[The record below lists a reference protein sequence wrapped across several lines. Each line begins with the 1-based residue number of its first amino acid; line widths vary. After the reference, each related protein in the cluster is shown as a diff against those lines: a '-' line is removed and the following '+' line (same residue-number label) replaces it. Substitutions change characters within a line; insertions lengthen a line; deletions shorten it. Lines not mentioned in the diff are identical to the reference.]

1 MQRLLRN
8 RVFLAVDLVG
18 WVLIPFLAL
27 GMRLDGFADTRLY
40 LPHLLAFAGIAI
52 VAKTAAL
59 GVFRIYRRYW
69 LYASIDELLLI
80 VAAAVA
86 ASVVTAAVYLTVGV
100 RVLPA
105 PRLPRSVPLLDGILS
120 LLFMGGTRFA
130 VRAAQRL
137 QRTRVGTPAERVII
151 IGAGSSGTMIAKEL
165 KGNPEAGLD
174 PVGFIDDDCLKC
186 NRTIHGIPVLGG
198 RDVIGVAARD
208 LKVQKAVIAMPTA
221 PGSVVREIRNICDK
235 AELSTKTIPGIPDM
249 ISGRVDISSIRNV
262 QIEDLLRRAP
272 VVIDQKAVGE
282 LVSGVSVLVTGAGGS
297 IGSEICRQ
305 VARLGARELVL
316 LDHAENGI
324 FEIHNELLAEQPAI
338 ASKPVIA
345 DIRHASR
352 MKAIFGTHRPQVV
365 FHAAAHKHV
374 PLMETNQAEA
384 VTNNIGGTMNVVDAA
399 VGAKVSRF
407 VLISTDKA
415 VNPSSV
421 MGATKLIA
429 EQIVHEAAVG
439 TGLPYVSVRFGN
451 VLASNGSVVPLFK
464 KQIAAGGPVTV
475 THEDM
480 TRYFMTIPEA
490 VQLVLQAASLGQG
503 GETFVLDMGEP
514 VKIVQLARDLIELSG
529 LDVGKDI
536 EITFTGLRPG
546 EKMFEEL
553 LMADEEFAE
562 TSHSKVFAVRNGV
575 PPKITHEDVLKLVTS
590 AQAGTLDDTFL
601 SDLLKQNRGGRQPD
615 LGNSACAA
623 VEPNTTVNKSDVD
636 AGEG

>member
-1 MQRLLRN
+1 MHRILRN
-8 RVFLAVDLVG
+8 RVFLATDLIG
-18 WVLIPFLAL
+18 WVVIPFLAL
-27 GMRLDGFADTRLY
+27 GIRLDGFAQTGTY
-40 LPHLLAFAGIAI
+40 LPHLLAFIGIAI
-52 VAKTAAL
+52 VIKTAAL
-59 GVFRIYRRYW
+59 VMFRIYRRYW

-80 VAAAVA
+80 VAAVVVA
-86 ASVVTAAVYLTVGV
+86 SIVTATVYLTVV
-100 RVLPA
+100 AQLLPA

-120 LLFMGGTRFA
+120 LLFVGGTRFT

-137 QRTRVGTPAERVII
+137 DRARVGTPAERVII
-151 IGAGSSGTMIAKEL
+151 IGAGASGAMVAKEL
-165 KGNPEAGLD
+165 RGNPKAGLD
-174 PVGFIDDDCLKC
+174 PVAFIDDDSLKC

-198 RDVIGVAARD
+198 RESIAVAARD
-208 LKVQKAVIAMPTA
+208 LRVKKVVIAMPTA
-221 PGSVVREIRNICDK
+221 PGSVVREIRNICDE
-235 AELSTKTIPGIPDM
+235 AGLSTKTIPGIPDM
-249 ISGRVDISSIRNV
+249 ISGRVNISSIRNV

-282 LVSGVSVLVTGAGGS
+282 LVRDVCVLVTGAGGS

-305 VARLGARELVL
+305 VARLGASELVL

-324 FEIHNELLAEQPAI
+324 FDIHNELLANRPDL
-338 ASKPVIA
+338 SMKPVIA
-345 DIRHASR
+345 DIRDANR
-352 MKAIFGTHRPQVV
+352 MKAIFESYRPQVV

-374 PLMETNQAEA
+374 PLMETNQVEA
-384 VTNNIGGTMNVVDAA
+384 VTNNVGGTSNVVEAA
-399 VGAKVSRF
+399 ERSGVSRF

-415 VNPSSV
+415 VNPTSV

-429 EQIVHEAAVG
+429 EQIVHEAAMR

-464 KQIAAGGPVTV
+464 SQIAAGGPVTV

-490 VQLVLQAASLGQG
+490 VQLVLQAAALGHC

-529 LDVGKDI
+529 LEVGKDI
-536 EITFTGLRPG
+536 DITFTGLRPG

-553 LMADEEFAE
+553 LMGDEEFVE

-575 PPKITHEDVLKLVTS
+575 PPKISREDVLRLVGS
-590 AQAGTLDDTFL
+590 AEAGTLKDTFL
-601 SDLLKQNRGGRQPD
+601 SDLLDQSHSGQRPD
-615 LGNSACAA
+615 LGNGAGA
-623 VEPNTTVNKSDVD
+623 VEPTTVVD
-636 AGEG
+636 KLEPAS